1 MNIMLWVINICV
13 SGNWEIHLTCHGT
26 GVLEV
31 DDDRVVLFAWYLCHI
46 LSSNILICLFVF
58 EYKTEHTIQL
68 FKITPNLKGVLHQIL
83 RETSLFCQHDT
94 LLIQDYDNRTTRLH
108 SYIWRNSRLE
118 KKHRLFDF
126 HTDKTT
132 SMEHKLRNYH

>member
-1 MNIMLWVINICV
+1 MFQA
-13 SGNWEIHLTCHGT
+13 T
-26 GVLEV
+26 GRSILLVMEQECW
-31 DDDRVVLFAWYLCHI
+31 RWTMIELFCLLGISVTYFPAI
-46 LSSNILICLFVF
+46 FLFVCLCLNT
-58 EYKTEHTIQL
+58 KLNTL
-68 FKITPNLKGVLHQIL
+68 FNYSRLHQIL
-83 RETSLFCQHDT
+83 RETGLFCQHDT